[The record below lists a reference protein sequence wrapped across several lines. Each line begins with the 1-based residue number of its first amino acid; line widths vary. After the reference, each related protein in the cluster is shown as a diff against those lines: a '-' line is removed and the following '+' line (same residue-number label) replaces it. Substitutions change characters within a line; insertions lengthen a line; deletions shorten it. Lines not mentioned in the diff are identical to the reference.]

1 MSFFLLCY
9 VQWQR
14 KSEYEYYDPWFNV
27 IHQQTNG
34 FKSINCHTYSFIPMK
49 FMCIKAYVGSIIM
62 HRGQAITIPFHIVT
76 VMYAELKEKGYYKK
90 LGSWLINPIV

>member
-1 MSFFLLCY
+1 
-9 VQWQR
+9 
-14 KSEYEYYDPWFNV
+14 
-27 IHQQTNG
+27 
-34 FKSINCHTYSFIPMK
+34 MK